1 MDWWSSASD
10 KDSFVSRIA
19 LRSARMVHWKHTK
32 VRGVV
37 AVAGVYVHFDVS
49 AYVREHFR
57 PDGMSHSATTA
68 QSRHW
73 AKSALFVLSQM
84 KHRRSSVA
92 VVTLLFVTTVALAA
106 ALGAMVFVFLVQQ
119 QSKGV

>member
-19 LRSARMVHWKHTK
+19 LRSARIVHWKHTK

-57 PDGMSHSATTA
+57 PDGVSHIATTA
-68 QSRHW
+68 QSRHG
-73 AKSALFVLSQM
+73 ASSVLFVLSQM

-106 ALGAMVFVFLVQQ
+106 ALGAMVFCV
-119 QSKGV
+119 SSTTTK